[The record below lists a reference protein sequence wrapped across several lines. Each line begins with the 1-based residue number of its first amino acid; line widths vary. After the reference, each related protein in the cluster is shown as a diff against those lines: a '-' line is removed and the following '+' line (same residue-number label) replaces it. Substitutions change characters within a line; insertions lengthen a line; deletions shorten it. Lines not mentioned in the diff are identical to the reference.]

1 MTDIENKDLFENNE
15 NTTPETESADLG
27 EENVVKDNADEM
39 SVVSAKDS
47 ALDQTVSAVSSD
59 AAIFERN
66 VTDFNVEKERRKQKV
81 GNVLKNVLV
90 YTVLTVC
97 AVLAFLPFYWMV
109 ISSLKTEMEYRQSV
123 PTFFPH
129 TFMWK
134 NYEAVLSQTSSGG
147 SGSFVQILINTLVV
161 GFFSTTIGVLVTI
174 ITAYAL
180 ARMKFKG
187 KNILF
192 TLMLAT
198 MMIPGE
204 MYTITNYLTVS
215 AWGWRD
221 TFTVMILPF
230 LVSVY
235 YIYLLRNNF
244 MQIPDSLYKA
254 AKVDGLSD
262 MGYLVK
268 VMVPLTAPTLVS
280 ITLLKFIG
288 TWNSYIWPDLSTAR
302 TGRWSPTGSRADLR
316 IESARCRAR
325 CTACPDTAPKRLRRS
340 KWLPYAWFRFLFSS
354 SLSLAA
360 NISCTACRRAVRR
373 ADTKTGRFAHKTRI
387 SAFTAILI

>member
-1 MTDIENKDLFENNE
+1 MDSMDNKNLFENNE
-15 NTTPETESADLG
+15 NHTPETKETVVNEDVITDVSNVN
-27 EENVVKDNADEM
+27 EETM
-39 SVVSAKDS
+39 SIVSAKDS
-47 ALDQTVSAVSSD
+47 GLDQTVSAVSSD
-59 AAIFERN
+59 SAIFDVN
-66 VTDFNVEKERRKQKV
+66 VKDFNVERERKKQKV
-81 GNVLKNVLV
+81 ANIFKNIFV
-90 YTVLTVC
+90 YLFLTLC

-123 PTFFPH
+123 PSFFPH

-134 NYEAVLSQTSSGG
+134 NYEAVLSQTSSGA
-147 SGSFVQILINTLVV
+147 SGSFSQILVNTLVV
-161 GFFSTTIGVLVTI
+161 GFFSTVIGVIVTI
-174 ITAYAL
+174 VTAYAL

-187 KNILF
+187 KNLLF

-215 AWGWRD
+215 ALGWKD
-221 TFTVMILPF
+221 TFTVLILPF

-262 MGYLVK
+262 MGYLIK

-288 TWNSYIWPDLSTAR
+288 TWNSYIWPRLVNSKAWQMVTNWVTRGFTDRIGNVSGALY
-302 TGRWSPTGSRADLR
+302 GLPGYGSETLTTLKMAAVCMVSLPLF
-316 IESARCRAR
+316 ILFITCR
-325 CTACPDTAPKRLRRS
+325 KYIMHGVS
-340 KWLPYAWFRFLFSS
+340 KSG
-354 SLSLAA
+354 
-360 NISCTACRRAVRR
+360 
-373 ADTKTGRFAHKTRI
+373 TKG
-387 SAFTAILI
+387 

>member
-1 MTDIENKDLFENNE
+1 MDSMDNKDLFENNE
-15 NTTPETESADLG
+15 NQTPETEETVVN
-27 EENVVKDNADEM
+27 EEVATEISEVNAETM

-47 ALDQTVSAVSSD
+47 GLDQTVSAVSSD
-59 AAIFERN
+59 SAIFDVN
-66 VTDFNVEKERRKQKV
+66 VKDFNVEKERKKQKV
-81 GNVLKNVLV
+81 ANIFKNVFV
-90 YTVLTVC
+90 YLILTLC

-123 PTFFPH
+123 PSFFPH

-147 SGSFVQILINTLVV
+147 SGSFAQILVNTLVV
-161 GFFSTTIGVLVTI
+161 GFFSTVIGVIVTI
-174 ITAYAL
+174 VTAYAL

-187 KNILF
+187 KNLLF

-215 AWGWRD
+215 TLGWRD
-221 TFTVMILPF
+221 TFTVLILPF

-262 MGYLVK
+262 MGYLIK

-288 TWNSYIWPDLSTAR
+288 TWNSYIWPRLVNSKDWQMVTNWVTR
-302 TGRWSPTGSRADLR
+302 GFTDR
-316 IESARCRAR
+316 IGNVSGALYGLPGYVSETLTTLKMAAVCMVSLPLFILFITCR
-325 CTACPDTAPKRLRRS
+325 KYIMHGVS
-340 KWLPYAWFRFLFSS
+340 KSG
-354 SLSLAA
+354 
-360 NISCTACRRAVRR
+360 
-373 ADTKTGRFAHKTRI
+373 TKG
-387 SAFTAILI
+387 

>member
-1 MTDIENKDLFENNE
+1 MAYIDNELLDNKDNQSVTE
-15 NTTPETESADLG
+15 TPESVTENETVESTES
-27 EENVVKDNADEM
+27 EENV

-47 ALDQTVSAVSSD
+47 DLDQTVSAVSSD
-59 AAIFERN
+59 SAIFDRD
-66 VTDFNVEKERRKQKV
+66 VKDFNVEKERKKQIV
-81 GNVLKNVLV
+81 GNVFKNILV
-90 YTVLTVC
+90 YGVLTIC

-109 ISSLKTEMEYRQSV
+109 ISSVKTEAEYRQSV

-134 NYEAVLSQTSSGG
+134 NYQAVLTQGSS
-147 SGSFVQILINTLVV
+147 SGSFAQILVNTLVV
-161 GFFSTTIGVLVTI
+161 GLFSTVIGVIVTI

-187 KNILF
+187 KNALF
-192 TLMLAT
+192 ALMLAT

-215 AWGWRD
+215 SWRWQNS
-221 TFTVMILPF
+221 FTVLILPF
-230 LVSVY
+230 LVSIY
-235 YIYLLRNNF
+235 YTYLLRNNF

-288 TWNSYIWPDLSTAR
+288 TWNSYIWPRLVNRESWQMITNWVTRGFNDQIGDISGALYN
-302 TGRWSPTGSRADLR
+302 GQYGTGSLDTLKMAAVCMVSLPLF
-316 IESARCRAR
+316 ILFITCR
-325 CTACPDTAPKRLRRS
+325 KYIMHGVS
-340 KWLPYAWFRFLFSS
+340 KSG
-354 SLSLAA
+354 
-360 NISCTACRRAVRR
+360 
-373 ADTKTGRFAHKTRI
+373 TKG
-387 SAFTAILI
+387 

>member
-1 MTDIENKDLFENNE
+1 MAYIDNE
-15 NTTPETESADLG
+15 NQLQDNVNEVKEEVVAPTEDSGETEKG
-27 EENVVKDNADEM
+27 FT
-39 SVVSAKDS
+39 VVSAKDS
-47 ALDQTVSAVSSD
+47 ELDQTVSAVSSD
-59 AAIFERN
+59 SAIFNRE
-66 VTDFNVEKERRKQKV
+66 TKDFSVEKERKKQIV
-81 GNVLKNVLV
+81 GNVFKNIFV
-90 YTVLTVC
+90 YTFLTIC

-109 ISSLKTEMEYRQSV
+109 ISSLKTEYEYRQSV
-123 PTFFPH
+123 PSFFPH

-134 NYEAVLSQTSSGG
+134 NYQAVLTQTSSGS

-161 GFFSTTIGVLVTI
+161 GLLSTTIGVIVTV

-180 ARMKFKG
+180 ARMKFIG
-187 KNILF
+187 KNALF
-192 TLMLAT
+192 ALMLAT

-215 AWGWRD
+215 NWGWKD
-221 TFTVMILPF
+221 SFTVLILPF

-235 YIYLLRNNF
+235 YTYLLRNNF

-288 TWNSYIWPDLSTAR
+288 TWNSYIWPNLVNSKDWQMVTNWVTRGFTDRIGTVSGALYGTP
-302 TGRWSPTGSRADLR
+302 GYGSETLTTLIMAAVCMVSLPLF
-316 IESARCRAR
+316 ILFITCR
-325 CTACPDTAPKRLRRS
+325 KYIMHGVS
-340 KWLPYAWFRFLFSS
+340 KSG
-354 SLSLAA
+354 
-360 NISCTACRRAVRR
+360 
-373 ADTKTGRFAHKTRI
+373 TKG
-387 SAFTAILI
+387 

>member
-1 MTDIENKDLFENNE
+1 MDSIDNKNLFENNE
-15 NTTPETESADLG
+15 NQTPETEETVVNEDVITDVSNVN
-27 EENVVKDNADEM
+27 EETM
-39 SVVSAKDS
+39 SIVSAKDS
-47 ALDQTVSAVSSD
+47 GLDQTVSAVSSD
-59 AAIFERN
+59 SAIFDVN
-66 VTDFNVEKERRKQKV
+66 VKDFNVERERKKQKV
-81 GNVLKNVLV
+81 ANIFKNIFV
-90 YTVLTVC
+90 YLFLTLC

-123 PTFFPH
+123 PSFFPH

-134 NYEAVLSQTSSGG
+134 NYEAVLSQTSSGA
-147 SGSFVQILINTLVV
+147 SGSFSQILVNTLVV
-161 GFFSTTIGVLVTI
+161 GFFSTVIGVIVTI
-174 ITAYAL
+174 VTAYAL

-187 KNILF
+187 KNLLF

-215 AWGWRD
+215 ALGWKD
-221 TFTVMILPF
+221 TFTVLILPF

-262 MGYLVK
+262 MGYLIK

-288 TWNSYIWPDLSTAR
+288 TWNSYIWPRLVNSKAWQMVTNWVTRGFTDRIGNVSGALY
-302 TGRWSPTGSRADLR
+302 GLPGYGSETLTTLKMAAVCMVSLPLF
-316 IESARCRAR
+316 ILFITCR
-325 CTACPDTAPKRLRRS
+325 KYIMNGVS
-340 KWLPYAWFRFLFSS
+340 KSG
-354 SLSLAA
+354 
-360 NISCTACRRAVRR
+360 
-373 ADTKTGRFAHKTRI
+373 TKG
-387 SAFTAILI
+387 